1 MPTSEPSPPTA
12 VVCDADTAARY
23 RVRRILEDG
32 GYGIVVESAYG
43 VDALLAAQREQPDLV
58 VLDLGSAGA
67 LGVYVIAAIRHAAP
81 CEVIAFAPFDGLAE
95 AAEEAGA
102 AVVLAANDL
111 VGLADAIR
119 GLRARPTVSEEM
131 QP

>member
-1 MPTSEPSPPTA
+1 MPTSEPSRPTA
-12 VVCDADTAARY
+12 VVCDADTAARH
-23 RVRRILEDG
+23 RVRRTLEDA
-32 GYGIVVESAYG
+32 GYEVVVESFYG
-43 VDALLAAQREQPDLV
+43 VDALLAAEREQPDLV

-102 AVVLAANDL
+102 AVALATNDL
-111 VGLADAIR
+111 VGLAHAIR
-119 GLRARPTVSEEM
+119 GLRAPAPVSEEM